1 MESNTKI
8 CVLGSANFDYCLEI
22 KDFPK
27 EGETI
32 QAHGYF
38 TNNGGKVTKLKLK
51 FHHYIG
57 C

>member
-38 TNNGGKVTKLKLK
+38 TNNGGKVTKLKSK